1 MQIRINFYIRRHNI
15 SENFTNSS
23 NLQQLYPQEPEMKNT
38 LKIVLIVIGLGFF
51 AYSIYNL
58 IFSDGGSPEERR
70 QLYGMLGVGVLF
82 LLGGVAMG
90 KR

>member
-1 MQIRINFYIRRHNI
+1 
-15 SENFTNSS
+15 
-23 NLQQLYPQEPEMKNT
+23 MKNT

-58 IFSDGGSPEERR
+58 LLMDGASPEARR
-70 QLYGMLGVGVLF
+70 QLYGMLGVGFLF